1 MVERNYQFRERL
13 LQVHKP
19 DRRDWNVVPA
29 KGQILVDDSW
39 QICISKNAERV
50 IVTAAK
56 DMQDYL
62 GASMGVELPLKRC
75 QDIAAAAK
83 EEKKLVLAT
92 VAELGED
99 AELDEPKSYRL
110 TVGSNIVVNGFD
122 ARGAA
127 QGWYFI
133 EDLMNLESAPI
144 LDTRTLVRKSIFSP
158 RMSHS
163 GYGLDMFPDQ
173 YLAHLTHLGIDAILV
188 FTKAANKTPFGFCDF
203 NELIYR
209 AEGYGLDV
217 YAYSYL
223 KSERHPDDKDAAAY
237 YDNMYGTVFKKCPG
251 LKGIVM
257 VGESVEFPSKDKRT
271 TGRSFRIP
279 NPDGLPDEKPTPG
292 WFPCYDY
299 PQWVSLIRD
308 TVHKYSPNADIVLWT
323 YNWGYV
329 EEEYRLEMLRNLP
342 TDITLLVTF
351 EMFEKVR
358 TGNVTSTCVDYTLSI
373 PGPGKYFS
381 SEAKLA
387 KERGIKLYSQCNSGG
402 LTWDIG
408 VIPYLPTPSLWAG
421 RMNALKKAHDDW
433 GLSGLMENHHYGLW
447 PSVISEMGKWLYW
460 TPAPEPEEILYK
472 LAKRNFTEALAQQA
486 LEVWK
491 LWCEGFSHYFSAN
504 EDQYGPFRVGPA
516 YPLSIARRGKMNIPE
531 EDYASFGS
539 RICMTDYYPHERG
552 RVSLGNFRFPHEIQ
566 ELTEMKRLFDEG
578 NKLLESI
585 VDQLTGWRKKDAE
598 YMLNLGRFISHC
610 CTTTVHTKQFYI
622 GISKIFS
629 STDESEIRETVAKL
643 QAICDEEIR
652 NAEETIPLVEF
663 DSRLG
668 WEPSMEYMTDRAH
681 LEWKIKATGITR
693 NQLNTYVDSLQYNFT
708 D

>member
-1 MVERNYQFRERL
+1 MSERNYQFRERL

-19 DRRDWNVVPA
+19 DRRDWDVVPA
-29 KGQILVDDSW
+29 DGQILVDDSW
-39 QICISKNAERV
+39 QICIAKDAERV
-50 IVTAAK
+50 IVTAAQ

-62 GASMGVELPLKRC
+62 GVSMGVYLPLKRC
-75 QDIAAAAK
+75 KDIAAVAK

-99 AELDEPKSYRL
+99 AELDTPKSYRL
-110 TVGSNIVVNGFD
+110 SVGSNIIMKGAD

-127 QGWYFI
+127 QGWYFA
-133 EDLMNLESAPI
+133 EDLMNLAGAPVLEPQSI
-144 LDTRTLVRKSIFSP
+144 VRKPVFSP

-223 KSERHPDDKDAAAY
+223 KSERHPDDKDAAEY
-237 YDNMYGTVFKKCPG
+237 YDNQYGTVFKKCPG

-257 VGESVEFPSKDKRT
+257 VGESVEFPSKDPRT

-279 NPDGLPDEKPTPG
+279 TPDGLPNEKPTPG

-308 TVHKYSPNADIVLWT
+308 TVHKYSPKADIVLWT

-358 TGNVTSTCVDYTLSI
+358 NGNVTSTTVDYTLSI
-373 PGPGKYFS
+373 PGPGKYFA

-408 VIPYLPTPSLWAG
+408 VIPYQPIPELWIG
-421 RMNALKKAHDDW
+421 RMEALKKANADW
-433 GLSGLMENHHYGLW
+433 NLTGLMENHHYGLW
-447 PSVISEMGKWLYW
+447 PSFISEMGKWMYW
-460 TPAPEPEEILYK
+460 TPTPEPKEILRR
-472 LAKRNFTEALAQQA
+472 LAEKIFTKELAQRG

-491 LWCEGFSHYFSAN
+491 LWSEGFSHYFSAN
-504 EDQYGPFRVGPA
+504 EDQYGPFRIGPA
-516 YPLSIARRGKMNIPE
+516 YPLSIGRRGKMRIPE
-531 EDYASFGS
+531 EDYASFGAG
-539 RICMTDYYPHERG
+539 ICMTDYYPHDNG
-552 RVSLGNFRFPHEIQ
+552 RASLGNFRFPREIE
-566 ELTEMKRLFDEG
+566 ELTEMKRLFDAG
-578 NKLLESI
+578 NELMAELVEKLS
-585 VDQLTGWRKKDAE
+585 GWRKQDLL

-610 CTTTVHTKQFYI
+610 CTTTIHTKHFYI

-629 STDESEIRETVAKL
+629 TTEEAEIAETVAKL
-643 QAICDEEIR
+643 RALCEDEIR

-681 LEWKIKATGITR
+681 LEWKIKATRITY
-693 NQLNTYVDSLQYNFT
+693 NQLQMYADSLKYNFSE
-708 D
+708 